1 MFNRLG
7 KKIRK
12 TSEGVATTPP
22 SPPDHLLNVL
32 IFAYIITL
40 DSGSVCINLEEFT
53 DDDVFDGSISYHSQD
68 KKKGAFLPGLKVTAQ
83 IIDVERAPR
92 THPFNPNL

>member
-1 MFNRLG
+1 M
-7 KKIRK
+7 
-12 TSEGVATTPP
+12 
-22 SPPDHLLNVL
+22 NVL

-53 DDDVFDGSISYHSQD
+53 DDDVFDGSIIYHSQD
-68 KKKGAFLPGLKVTAQ
+68 KKKGAFLPGLKVTAE

>member
-1 MFNRLG
+1 M
-7 KKIRK
+7 
-12 TSEGVATTPP
+12 
-22 SPPDHLLNVL
+22 NVL

-53 DDDVFDGSISYHSQD
+53 DDDVFDGSITGSYHSQD
-68 KKKGAFLPGLKVTAQ
+68 KKKGAFLPGLKVTAE
-83 IIDVERAPR
+83 IIYVERAPR